1 VKRSANI
8 FKRLFWKNEFDFYK
22 EEMEC
27 CLMGKIVKGMSNL
40 YFDFYVG
47 NVFDMDAANRI
58 LGKYVDVERR
68 TGYIKAV
75 YETVLGSSIINET
88 SKIFIKSRKSYAEVA
103 RYYNSLH
110 EQEIQK
116 TKEMEVGENCSV
128 HAKTEALVKS
138 DVYYTN
144 KKLKNVLGCDIP
156 NCHYKDFFNVVIWKS
171 EMDTALWMQ
180 AEDALA
186 KLKALCNGSLLS
198 KEDFWLNIPV
208 REFNRELSEQEFKNL
223 IELIKPYFTLQ
234 KSNVQVQLNEM
245 KREAGYLNYILRA
258 DVELSAVDVARRDYI
273 LSLTDRSLLK
283 EYKENENPELT
294 RLQRKLLQLEEMNV
308 LEKKLRVELMS
319 KIGFIHYSNKS
330 GMFTKS
336 QLERLESFEKE
347 YEKLKAAEAKRQED
361 MQQLQWEMNKF
372 RERAVM
378 IDQIN
383 SDPEE
388 QYLDF

>member
-1 VKRSANI
+1 
-8 FKRLFWKNEFDFYK
+8 
-22 EEMEC
+22 
-27 CLMGKIVKGMSNL
+27 MGKIVKGMSNL

-47 NVFDMDAANRI
+47 DVFNVDAANRI

-68 TGYIKAV
+68 NDYIKAV

-116 TKEMEVGENCSV
+116 AKEMEVGANCSV
-128 HAKTEALVKS
+128 HAKNEALVKS

-156 NCHYKDFFNVVIWKS
+156 NCHYKDFFNVVVWKS
-171 EMDTALWMQ
+171 EMDSALWVQ

-198 KEDFWLNIPV
+198 KEAFWLNIPV
-208 REFNRELSEQEFKNL
+208 REFNRELSEQEFKDL
-223 IELIKPYFTLQ
+223 ADLIKPYFTLQ
-234 KSNVQVQLNEM
+234 KSKVQLQLNEM
-245 KREAGYLNYILRA
+245 KREAGYLNYILKA

-273 LSLTDRSLLK
+273 LSLTDAGLAKAEKKKENPDLVRLQNEMLRLK
-283 EYKENENPELT
+283 ELSD
-294 RLQRKLLQLEEMNV
+294 
-308 LEKKLRVELMS
+308 LEKKMRVEIMS
-319 KIGFIHYSNKS
+319 KIGFVYYSNKS
-330 GMFTKS
+330 GIFTKS
-336 QLERLESFEKE
+336 QLEQLESFKKE
-347 YEKLKAAEAKRQED
+347 YEKLKATEAKRQEE
-361 MQQLQWEMNKF
+361 MQQLQWEMDKL
-372 RERAVM
+372 REQAVM
-378 IDQIN
+378 IDQIK
-383 SDPEE
+383 SDMEE

>member
-1 VKRSANI
+1 
-8 FKRLFWKNEFDFYK
+8 
-22 EEMEC
+22 
-27 CLMGKIVKGMSNL
+27 MGTIVSSISNL
-40 YFDFYVG
+40 YFDFFVG
-47 NVFDMDAANRI
+47 DVFNMDAANRI

-68 TGYIKAV
+68 IGYIRAV

-116 TKEMEVGENCSV
+116 TKEMEVGANYSV
-128 HAKTEALVKS
+128 HAKNEVLVKS

-144 KKLKNVLGCDIP
+144 KKLKNVLGCDTL
-156 NCHYKDFFNVVIWKS
+156 NCHYKDFFNIVVWKS

-258 DVELSAVDVARRDYI
+258 DAELSAVDVVRRDYI
-273 LSLTDRSLLK
+273 LSLTDRSQLK
-283 EYKENENPELT
+283 ENKENENSELT
-294 RLQRKLLQLEEMNV
+294 RLQRKLLQLEETNV

-336 QLERLESFEKE
+336 QLERMESFEKE

-361 MQQLQWEMNKF
+361 MQQLQWEMDKL
-372 RERAVM
+372 REQAAM